1 MAIYEL
7 RTYTLRVGAMAEAVG
22 YYETLG
28 WPALSKLEDG
38 RLIGYFTGDIGAMNQ
53 IVHLWRFED
62 DADRRAFWARVF
74 ADEGFMAFAAKFRP
88 LVLDQQNKLLMNA
101 PWGPTPGG

>member
-1 MAIYEL
+1 MPVYEL
-7 RTYTLRVGAMAEAVG
+7 RTYTLAVGKMAEAVEA
-22 YYETLG
+22 YETLG

-53 IVHLWRFED
+53 IIHVWKFAD
-62 DADRRAFWARVF
+62 DADRRDFWAKVF

-88 LVLDQQNKLLMNA
+88 LVLDQQNKLMMSA
-101 PWGPTPGG
+101 PWGPTP